1 VRRVRK
7 LPPALKHEIYSAI
20 TILPGESPAA
30 FAKLRRDLIA
40 EWAPSGPL
48 EHDKVETI
56 ARLLWRKQNP
66 ATFRIAERA
75 RAHCR
80 ALKRKKGLELDL
92 LPFPMD
98 NMDPV
103 RREAAQ
109 QAAEEEARKELGDL
123 YELVEA
129 GEAATLEG
137 LQNELAIQEQLDG
150 MIYEQVKQL
159 MSLKS
164 FKSMLPSSSSTS
176 TPRPRIVG
184 PQQAA

>member
-1 VRRVRK
+1 
-7 LPPALKHEIYSAI
+7 
-20 TILPGESPAA
+20 
-30 FAKLRRDLIA
+30 LRRDLIA

-66 ATFRIAERA
+66 ATFHIAERA
-75 RAHCR
+75 RTRCR
-80 ALKRKKGLELDL
+80 AIEREKGLHAYLDL
-92 LPFPMD
+92 PLD
-98 NMDPV
+98 IDPAS
-103 RREAAQ
+103 RKAAQ
-109 QAAEEEARKELGDL
+109 QAAKEDARKELGDL

-137 LQNELAIQEQLDG
+137 LQKELAIQEQLDG

-159 MSLKS
+159 MSLKT

-184 PQQAA
+184 PKQAA